1 MRRMPS
7 RTTIAATVA
16 AAFVALS
23 AAAFAQNATQDKPAA
38 SAPRMNPDQ
47 QAERRGAR
55 MAEMIQRHA
64 DMQAQLKKDLKIT
77 AEQETAWKQFTD
89 ATAPKPPAEPPMMAR
104 QDWAQLT
111 TPERLEKMQ
120 AMRADR
126 QKVMDQHVAAVKAF
140 YAVLSPEQQKVFDS
154 HGPGLGPDGQMGP
167 RGQHR
172 GDRQHQGGRF
182 ERQGQGQGKGRMM
195 PPGGPDDMGCD
206 GPGPRGG

>member
-23 AAAFAQNATQDKPAA
+23 AAAFAQNATQDKPATTTKPAA

-47 QAERRGAR
+47 RAERRGAR

-140 YAVLSPEQQKVFDS
+140 YAVLSPEQQKVFDA
-154 HGPGLGPDGQMGP
+154 HGPGFGPDGQMGP

-172 GDRQHQGGRF
+172 GDRQHQGP
-182 ERQGQGQGKGRMM
+182 GKGRMM
-195 PPGGPDDMGCD
+195 PPGGPNDMGCD